1 MAGAKTLVMG
11 ASGFLGSHVTRQ
23 LVERGDDVRVIL
35 RQTSSTKAIEGFY
48 CVVDIWPRLDR
59 GKAERE
65 LGWRPKP
72 VYESVR
78 AAAQFFRENRRRRH

>member
-11 ASGFLGSHVTRQ
+11 ASGFLDSHVTRQ
-23 LVERGDDVRVIL
+23 LVERGDDV
-35 RQTSSTKAIEGFY
+35 
-48 CVVDIWPRLDR
+48 
-59 GKAERE
+59 RE